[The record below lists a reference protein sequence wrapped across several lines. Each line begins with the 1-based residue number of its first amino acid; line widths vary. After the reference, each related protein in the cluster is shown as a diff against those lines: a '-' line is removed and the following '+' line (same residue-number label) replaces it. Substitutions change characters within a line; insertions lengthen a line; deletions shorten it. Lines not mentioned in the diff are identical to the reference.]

1 MDYIE
6 QYLTEISNR
15 RLSAYTYKSYKTD
28 LLQFEEFLKYRNVA
42 LEEAQNGDIKF
53 YMSDLLR
60 HEQSR
65 RTISRKLSA
74 LRTFFRFLS
83 KTKVRE
89 DDPTIGIKP
98 PKLEKLL
105 PKFLE
110 PQETLDLLLKPDIKT
125 PLGARDSAILET
137 LYSGGLRVAELVSLK
152 ITDINFAERDMQAI
166 RIIGKGNKERTVVLG
181 SKAMEAIIR
190 YVESGRPILAKN
202 AEKEESDKLFLNRF
216 GTEITTRSIARM
228 LHKYI
233 MLTSGKSGVSP
244 HTIRHTFATHMINNG
259 ADLRTLQQ
267 LLGHSSLSTTEVYT
281 HVTHKRKHDVYS
293 DAHPRSKRD
302 KGQF

>member
-1 MDYIE
+1 VDYIE

-15 RLSAYTYKSYKTD
+15 RLSAHTYKSYKTD
-28 LLQFEEFLKYRNVA
+28 LLQFEEFLKHCGVV
-42 LEEAQNGDIKF
+42 LEEAQSGDIKF

-74 LRTFFRFLS
+74 LRTFFGFLS
-83 KTKVRE
+83 RIKIRE

-110 PQETLDLLLKPDIKT
+110 TQETADLLEKPDTKT

-152 ITDINFAERDMQAI
+152 LTDINLAERNMQAI
-166 RIIGKGNKERTVVLG
+166 RIIGKGNKERTVILG
-181 SKAMEAIIR
+181 SKAMEAIVR
-190 YVESGRPILAKN
+190 YAETGRPVLAKN
-202 AEKEESDKLFLNRF
+202 TKEEESDKLFLNRF
-216 GTEITTRSIARM
+216 GTEITTRSVARM

-281 HVTHKRKHDVYS
+281 HVTYNRTQDVYS
-293 DAHPRSKRD
+293 TAHPRSKRK
-302 KGQF
+302 KG